1 MTVKT
6 VMKGVPLAAAY
17 SMISSFTIIVVLY
30 LYDYDPV
37 GDSLQNRT
45 REVFLT
51 AIVSTDEILKIQS
64 NVFGSVQYSAT
75 HDCFFQA
82 QQNVEL
88 N

>member
-1 MTVKT
+1 
-6 VMKGVPLAAAY
+6 MKGVPLAAAY
-17 SMISSFTIIVVLY
+17 NMILSFTIIVVLY
-30 LYDYDPV
+30 LYDCDSV

-75 HDCFFQA
+75 HDCFFQV

>member
-1 MTVKT
+1 M
-6 VMKGVPLAAAY
+6 
-17 SMISSFTIIVVLY
+17 VLC
-30 LYDYDPV
+30 LFDYDPV

-64 NVFGSVQYSAT
+64 NVIGSVQYSAT
-75 HDCFFQA
+75 HDSFFQV

>member
-17 SMISSFTIIVVLY
+17 NMILSFTIIVVLY
-30 LYDYDPV
+30 LYDCDSV

-75 HDCFFQA
+75 HDCFFQV